1 MCGEIDQM
9 IVEADHDY
17 DREIIEHLTTDLTP
31 LPLDAA
37 LARLCRQFRAA
48 DASGK
53 EEIRRKV
60 AGREWRLRWSLDL
73 YSRRAAVLG
82 ERERSLEPIR
92 DGLAAHAIENA
103 SLDFRDDLIA
113 LALLYHCAGRAGG
126 DADSLF
132 RETAA
137 MSDRAMADLLLGF
150 INRSPAQKKIKQWG
164 YAEIRTRE
172 GVGYRQVLPGCLRV
186 LAWVAKLLN
195 LGTTTDSGVDS
206 VLGTE
211 AMDSDKPAGETEALQ
226 RCGGCRRLLPRN
238 RLGFLPRF
246 PIAALK
252 MLNPAA
258 GSRELEKEGSR
269 LYCRRCRWSQT
280 IGALF
285 LCALGLTAI
294 VFALIK
300 CLGIMK

>member
-1 MCGEIDQM
+1 MSGKIDRM

-17 DREIIEHLTTDLTP
+17 DREIIERLTTDLTP

-37 LARLCRQFRAA
+37 LAQLCRRFRAA

-60 AGREWRLRWSLDL
+60 AGRERLRWSLVL

-103 SLDFRDDLIA
+103 SLDFRDNLIA

-137 MSDRAMADLLLGF
+137 ISDRAMADQLLGF
-150 INRSPAQKKIKQWG
+150 INRSPGQKKIWRWG
-164 YAEIRTRE
+164 YDKVRTTE
-172 GVGYRQVLPGCLRV
+172 GVGYRHPWGWMRV
-186 LAWVAKLLN
+186 LARVAKLLN
-195 LGTTTDSGVDS
+195 LGTMTDSGVDS
-206 VLGTE
+206 VLRTE
-211 AMDSDKPAGETEALQ
+211 AMDSDKPAGESEALQ

-238 RLGFLPRF
+238 RLSPMPRF

-252 MLNPAA
+252 MLYPAA
-258 GSRELEKEGSR
+258 SSRELEKEGSR

-294 VFALIK
+294 VFVVRK
-300 CLGIMK
+300 WLGIMK